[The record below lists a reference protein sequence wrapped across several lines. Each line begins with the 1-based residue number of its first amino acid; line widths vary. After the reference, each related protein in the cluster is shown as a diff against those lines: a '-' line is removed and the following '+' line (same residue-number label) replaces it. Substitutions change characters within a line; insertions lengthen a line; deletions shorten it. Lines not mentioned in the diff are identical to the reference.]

1 MRPLIARLR
10 GSYADGGCTTPVER
24 DDRLS
29 RTVGALLLIAHP
41 RSEYIA
47 LAALRGSRPTSGGPL
62 AFSRSVSQ
70 SGSCPNGGEL
80 GRQCSDP
87 LDRRVRNA
95 YHCGMRGA
103 SAYWTLVFT
112 AASLEHL
119 AERNV
124 EAADV
129 TGAVYGRHG
138 PVRVRRGGRGGR
150 ERWFVVAPLE
160 SGELLTCVFRVA
172 RPRDLDSEGAFVVS
186 STGRQQPPGK
196 FDAPLR
202 QRSSGGRGRGKELP
216 PVARR

>member
-1 MRPLIARLR
+1 
-10 GSYADGGCTTPVER
+10 
-24 DDRLS
+24 
-29 RTVGALLLIAHP
+29 
-41 RSEYIA
+41 
-47 LAALRGSRPTSGGPL
+47 
-62 AFSRSVSQ
+62 
-70 SGSCPNGGEL
+70 
-80 GRQCSDP
+80 
-87 LDRRVRNA
+87 
-95 YHCGMRGA
+95 MRGA

-138 PVRVRRGGRGGR
+138 PVRVRHGGRGGR

-160 SGELLTCVFRVA
+160 SGELLTCVFRAA

-196 FDAPLR
+196 FDASMRLCVSAR
-202 QRSSGGRGRGKELP
+202 VADEDEARSYRRWRGGKGGS
-216 PVARR
+216 